1 MKRIENE
8 CRFISHKL
16 KTSSLGE
23 NSMKKKLIVLSTIVF
38 AFFFFTGI
46 GIGQAQD
53 STERFSFKF
62 TGGYGTAAFK
72 NINTLFEDLNTSM
85 DSIAQLTGGTRTGE
99 LGKLNKWGF
108 DLGGEFIVNL
118 AGGFGVGIGAGYIE
132 QRSMDSEIGVSEPI
146 WFGEFSISIAT
157 EFSAIPAS
165 LSLYY
170 LLPLTPIGN
179 IYVNGGIDYYFGKL
193 AANVRVEED
202 LVLYPP
208 PSWDE
213 SELEVK
219 DQGFGFHGGA
229 GVEFKVGSNIGLF
242 VEGRGKYCKLKS
254 WKGKESVT
262 DSVGASD
269 ELTGTLWYVEVE
281 ALSGSGIY
289 QPIYILSDVEPS
301 VPGIRNVRKFETDL
315 SGVSF
320 RAGIRIKF

>member
-1 MKRIENE
+1 M
-8 CRFISHKL
+8 
-16 KTSSLGE
+16 
-23 NSMKKKLIVLSTIVF
+23 
-38 AFFFFTGI
+38 
-46 GIGQAQD
+46 
-53 STERFSFKF
+53 
-62 TGGYGTAAFK
+62 
-72 NINTLFEDLNTSM
+72 
-85 DSIAQLTGGTRTGE
+85 
-99 LGKLNKWGF
+99 
-108 DLGGEFIVNL
+108 NL

-132 QRSMDSEIGVSEPI
+132 QRSMDSETGVSEPI

-170 LLPLTPIGN
+170 FLPLTPIGN
-179 IYVNGGIDYYFGKL
+179 IYVNGGIDYCFGKL

-229 GVEFKVGSNIGLF
+229 GVEFNVGSNIGLF

-289 QPIYILSDVEPS
+289 QPKVILSDVEPS
-301 VPGIRNVRKFETDL
+301 APGIRNVRKFETDL